1 MLPVVALVG
10 RPNVG
15 KSTLFNV
22 LTRSR
27 DALVADM
34 PGVTRDRHYG
44 VCRLGARPFM
54 VVDTGGLSGVE
65 DTLDVLTA
73 QQVRLAI
80 EEANLLVFVVDGRD
94 GLLPQDHTILG
105 ELRRSGKP
113 IVAAV
118 NKTDGLD
125 EQVTLAEFASFGIG
139 NTLPLSAAHGRG
151 TDELLRVLLPQLPED
166 EDAQAEA
173 EAEDDGSIRVAIVGR
188 PNAGKS
194 TLINRLL
201 GEDRLIV
208 SNVAGTTR
216 DPIRVPLE
224 RDGKRYTLIDTAG
237 VRRKSR
243 VEEAVEKF
251 SVIKTLQSIAAA
263 QVVVV
268 MIDARENLADQDL
281 TLIGYAVDEG
291 RALVIAINKWDDMDQ
306 YQRDE
311 CRRALDRRLN
321 FVDWAKQVQIS
332 ALHGSGLRELMTAVV
347 RAHAAATKV
356 LVSSDLTKT
365 LEKAYESYQPP
376 LVHGHSPKLRFAHP
390 GGTNPPTIVI
400 HGTRTKHIAPA
411 YQRYLEN
418 FFRKRYRL
426 DGTPIRIV
434 FREGDNPYAGRKKV
448 LTKEQQH
455 KARRR
460 KSELIKRTR

>member
-15 KSTLFNV
+15 KSTLFNAM
-22 LTRSR
+22 TRSR

-44 VCRLGARPFM
+44 VCRTGVRPFV
-54 VVDTGGLSGVE
+54 VVDTGGLSGE
-65 DTLDVLTA
+65 EEGIEGLTA

-80 EEANLLVFVVDGRD
+80 EEASVLVFVVDARD
-94 GLLPQDHTILG
+94 GLLPQDRTILD

-113 IVAAV
+113 IIAAV

-125 EQVTLAEFASFGIG
+125 LQNAMAEFAVFGIA
-139 NTLPLSAAHGRG
+139 NTLPLAAAHNRG
-151 TDELLRVLLPQLPED
+151 TEDLVASTLALLPED
-166 EDAQAEA
+166 AHEEIEPGDED
-173 EAEDDGSIRVAIVGR
+173 SIRVAIVGR

-224 RDGKRYTLIDTAG
+224 RDGRKYTLIDTAG
-237 VRRKSR
+237 VRRKAR

-251 SVIKTLQSIAAA
+251 SVIKTLQSMAAA
-263 QVVVV
+263 QVVAV

-281 TLIGYAVDEG
+281 TLIGHAVDEG
-291 RALVIAINKWDDMDQ
+291 RALVIVVNKWDDMDS
-306 YQRDE
+306 YQRE
-311 CRRALDRRLN
+311 QCKNALERRLQ
-321 FVDWAKQVQIS
+321 FVDWAKIVFIS
-332 ALHGSGLRELMTAVV
+332 ALHGSGLRELMKSIV
-347 RAHAAATKV
+347 RAHHAATKE
-356 LVSSDLTKT
+356 LGSSELTKT
-365 LEKAYESYQPP
+365 LERAYESYQPP
-376 LVHGHSPKLRFAHP
+376 LVRGHAPKLRFAHP

-400 HGTRTKHIAPA
+400 HGSRTKHIAPA
-411 YQRYLEN
+411 YRRYLEN
-418 FFRKRYRL
+418 FFRKRYKL
-426 DGTPIRIV
+426 EGTPIRV
-434 FREGDNPYAGRKKV
+434 EFRDGENPFAGKKNV
-448 LTKEQQH
+448 LTEGQM
-455 KARRR
+455 R
-460 KSELIKRTR
+460 KRQRMIREMKKRKR